1 MAGGYKAGRKDTA
14 MSIKELW
21 AKVDNWWTNRDSSR
35 AGSYVAVDEDG
46 LICNEGS
53 VVTVEPDEKRPKTAG
68 LEIVKK
74 GGGLDRK
81 ENVEMLGKAFDSLI
95 GELSGINEHLDRQI
109 AQHEKLMQR
118 IDELPHLLENIPDSV
133 QNQKKLVDG
142 LIEQLQGKTLKE
154 QQFVDIV
161 GKIPAEST
169 KQTHALVDMNQK
181 LSVAADIDAQINE
194 NLNKFNQTLGK
205 LDTDT
210 VSQTDSIMQMSKTFA
225 ASDRHLKYVM
235 SRQNKRFLWVFSV
248 AMGICIFAIIVLAA
262 AVLLLLNNLR

>member
-1 MAGGYKAGRKDTA
+1 

-21 AKVDNWWTNRDSSR
+21 AKVDSWWTSRDSRR
-35 AGSYVAVDEDG
+35 ADSYVAVDEDG
-46 LICNEGS
+46 LICDGGS
-53 VVTVEPDEKRPKTAG
+53 VVTVQPDEKRPKSGG

-95 GELSGINEHLDRQI
+95 NELSGINEHLDRQI
-109 AQHEKLMQR
+109 AQHEKLMHR
-118 IDELPHLLENIPDSV
+118 IDELPGLLENIPDSV
-133 QNQKKLVDG
+133 QNQKQLVDG
-142 LIEQLQGKTLKE
+142 LIEQLQGKALKE

-161 GKIPAEST
+161 GKIPAESS
-169 KQTHALVDMNQK
+169 KQTHTLVDMNQK

-225 ASDRHLKYVM
+225 ASDRHLKYIM
-235 SRQNKRFLWVFSV
+235 SRQNKRFLWVFSI
-248 AMGICIFAIIVLAA
+248 AIGICTFAIIALGA
-262 AVLLLLNNLR
+262 AVLLLLNSVKA